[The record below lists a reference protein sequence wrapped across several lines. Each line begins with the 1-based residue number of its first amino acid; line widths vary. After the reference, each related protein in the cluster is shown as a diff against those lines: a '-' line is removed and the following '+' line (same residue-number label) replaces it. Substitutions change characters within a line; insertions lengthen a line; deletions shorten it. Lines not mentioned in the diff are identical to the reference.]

1 MSKVKYI
8 GQKEEYTDILTK
20 EDIVLSPGEYYDIDI
35 SLDGPQMIVNGQ
47 QMIHPD
53 STVWI
58 HVGDKI
64 SIPYAPSLVSNF
76 WEGLSF

>member
-1 MSKVKYI
+1 MPKVKYI

-35 SLDGPQMIVNGQ
+35 SLDGPQMVVNGQ

-53 STVWI
+53 STVLV

-64 SIPYAPSLVSNF
+64 SIPYAPSLISNF